1 VIGAGIVAP
10 LAGIVVIGDAAYGV
24 AGLLAL
30 AGLYGYESLWVE
42 RAERFALS

>member
-1 VIGAGIVAP
+1 VP
-10 LAGIVVIGDAAYGV
+10 LASIALIGDAAYGV

-42 RAERFALS
+42 AGQSVPLS